1 MLFGFDYFI
10 FILLLLDIQKNQYKL
25 YNAMHYT
32 ICISYFMSYNKNIKN
47 KILLI
52 VESPAKCSTI
62 VSHLGA
68 DKYMCVATFGH
79 LRELGGLQDIDT
91 TFAEVP
97 QFHVMDSKKAQ
108 IEKIRGL
115 IAECKET
122 YLMTDNDREGAGIAY
137 HVCHMFDLPI
147 ATTKRIVFNEI
158 TKPALERAIQSP
170 QLLNMDAVHAQI
182 ARQTLDMLVGF
193 KITPTLWSHVAGS
206 ALSAGRCQTP
216 ALRLIYDNQREID
229 AAAEGRVVF
238 ETVGYFTKLN
248 LKYDLNKGHPSAEA
262 CCAFLHASAAFEHVI
277 RAPEMRPFSKAPPQP
292 LTTCALQQQ
301 ASNEL
306 NFSPADTMLAC
317 QHLYEGGY
325 ITYPRTDSRV
335 YSVPFLEHARAYIT
349 EKWGEKYV
357 GIQEPEPAPERRK
370 DTDQDNASET
380 IDSSDIKKPKKRIVV
395 KRKKTQDKDKPLES
409 EEPADVKPQEAHE
422 AVHVTSLH
430 CLAVPETMTAKEQR
444 LYRMLWRHSA
454 ESCMSP
460 STGKTL
466 TSCITAPESREYRH
480 SVERTEFAG
489 WRIVAASQQKATD
502 DSSAAHWSFFQ
513 AIVPNS
519 VIKYNKLQSRMHI
532 RELKSHYS
540 EASLVSMLEER
551 GIGRP
556 STFSSLVH
564 KIQER
569 GYVVKQDVS
578 GRVVR
583 CTNYDLDGGIL
594 SQTVEEREFGNEKNR
609 LVIQPLGRMVLE
621 FLCAHFAEL
630 FDYDYTKRME
640 QQLDHVSSGEKRWS
654 DVCADC
660 LSCVDRLLSQLDSKG
675 LTKCAIPL
683 GDGAH
688 EFIMGKYGPL
698 IRNCADKTIQPVRK
712 DIEVDYAKLQRGE
725 YRMGDLVS
733 SANNTNNPN
742 NTTKNLC
749 KLLGKYNGAD
759 LFLRTGKY
767 GPYLTWGDQK
777 QSLPHLKNS
786 HATVNENVDE
796 IPLSYDEAVR
806 CIKKDD
812 DASSTTSNSSTPLN
826 SNPAILRE
834 IGPHASVRNGQYGPY
849 IYYKNPKMKTPA
861 FISLRGF
868 KEDWKTCDIQ
878 LLDAWSTTTPV
889 KKK

>member
-1 MLFGFDYFI
+1 
-10 FILLLLDIQKNQYKL
+10 
-25 YNAMHYT
+25 
-32 ICISYFMSYNKNIKN
+32 MSRNKN

-68 DKYMCVATFGH
+68 DKYVCVATFGH
-79 LRELGGLQDIDT
+79 MRELVGLKDVDT
-91 TFAEVP
+91 TFSTVP
-97 QFHVMDSKKAQ
+97 QFQVIDAKKTQ
-108 IEKIRGL
+108 IEKIRAL
-115 IAECKET
+115 VAECKET

-137 HVCHMFDLPI
+137 HVCCMFGLPL
-147 ATTKRIVFNEI
+147 ATTKRVVFNEI
-158 TKPALERAIQSP
+158 TQPALERAIQSP

-193 KITPTLWSHVAGS
+193 KITPTLWSHVAGT

-216 ALRLIYDNQREID
+216 ALRLIYDNQCAID
-229 AAAEGRVVF
+229 ATEGRVVF
-238 ETVGYFTKLN
+238 DTAGYFTKLN
-248 LKYDLNKGHPSAEA
+248 LKYDLSKGHSDAEA
-262 CCAFLHASAAFEHVI
+262 CSAFLLASAAFDHVI
-277 RAPEMRPFSKAPPQP
+277 LAPEVRPFSKAAPRP
-292 LTTCALQQQ
+292 LTTCSLQQQ

-306 NFSPADTMLAC
+306 NLSPADTMLAC

-335 YSVPFLEHARAYIT
+335 YSVPFLEHARTYIT
-349 EKWGEKYV
+349 EKWGQKYV
-357 GIQEPEPAPERRK
+357 FFEEQKREPHEKQEPHEK
-370 DTDQDNASET
+370 L
-380 IDSSDIKKPKKRIVV
+380 KKRIVV
-395 KRKKTQDKDKPLES
+395 VKRKKPQDLEP
-409 EEPADVKPQEAHE
+409 EPEPPNDVKPQEAHE

-430 CLAVPETMTAKEQR
+430 CVAVPDTMPSKEQR
-444 LYRMLWRHSA
+444 LYHMIWRHST
-454 ESCMSP
+454 ESCMAP
-460 STGKTL
+460 CTGKTL
-466 TSCITAPESREYRH
+466 TSCITAPEGHEYRH

-489 WRIVAASQQKATD
+489 WRAVAAQLKPD
-502 DSSAAHWSFFQ
+502 DSVAANWSFFQ
-513 AIVPNS
+513 AIVPGS

-551 GIGRP
+551 SIGRP

-569 GYVVKQDVS
+569 GYVVKRDVV
-578 GRVVR
+578 GRR
-583 CTNYDLDGGIL
+583 ISCTNYELDGGVL
-594 SQTVEEREFGNEKNR
+594 SKSVEEREFGNEKNR
-609 LVIQPLGRMVLE
+609 LVIQPLGYAVIE

-640 QQLDHVSSGEKRWS
+640 QQLDQVSSGEKRWG
-654 DVCADC
+654 DVCAEC
-660 LSCVDRLLSQLDSKG
+660 LSCVDRLLNDLNSKQ

-683 GDGAH
+683 GDGVH

-698 IRNCADKTIQPVRK
+698 IRRDNKVVHPVRK
-712 DIEVDYAKLQRGE
+712 DIEVDYAKLRRGE
-725 YRMGDLVS
+725 YRVEDLVLGYN
-733 SANNTNNPN
+733 AITDNAIADNAIADNA
-742 NTTKNLC
+742 TKSTAKKLC

-777 QSLPHLKNS
+777 QSLHHFKNANAN
-786 HATVNENVDE
+786 ATSAMNENVDVV
-796 IPLSYDEAVR
+796 PLSYDDAVR
-806 CIKKDD
+806 CIESSSISTSSSSGN
-812 DASSTTSNSSTPLN
+812 ASSSSSPSPN
-826 SNPAILRE
+826 QNPAILRE
-834 IGPHASVRNGQYGPY
+834 ISTHASVRTGQYGPY

-861 FISLRGF
+861 FVSLRGF
-868 KEDWKTCDIQ
+868 KEDWKTCDLQ